1 MDLTVLE
8 IDEAIIRVAKDQF
21 GFQDSDRLKVEH
33 ADGLEFIE
41 NLAKDPG
48 LNLSMN
54 LEIIFIKLVDF
65 A

>member
-48 LNLSMN
+48 LKLMN
-54 LEIIFIKLVDF
+54 
-65 A
+65 

>member
-1 MDLTVLE
+1 MATYIHSHFDKVDLTVLE

-48 LNLSMN
+48 LKLMN
-54 LEIIFIKLVDF
+54 
-65 A
+65 